1 MSQLIRRGAALF
13 GRIVLVTV
21 MSLFICV
28 SMSVLC
34 TAGFT
39 QKIGYEVYG
48 YQENSEEAVL
58 LYRHYDKD
66 GEDTQMQGFEDQG
79 YTLKKTEIRSDLGK
93 TGNAVYLSVTQ
104 IFCLMILAIFVYPD
118 LWQLGAKD
126 SNAVRFKHQDE
137 DCLKGLKIGLIS
149 QIPTFLGWVATVA
162 LALGVKPQ
170 MPVALYRFLNCQYYS
185 FIQVIALAVGDRSVH
200 CLAGLSARL

>member
-48 YQENSEEAVL
+48 YQEKQ
-58 LYRHYDKD
+58 RR
-66 GEDTQMQGFEDQG
+66 GG
-79 YTLKKTEIRSDLGK
+79 
-93 TGNAVYLSVTQ
+93 
-104 IFCLMILAIFVYPD
+104 
-118 LWQLGAKD
+118 
-126 SNAVRFKHQDE
+126 
-137 DCLKGLKIGLIS
+137 
-149 QIPTFLGWVATVA
+149 
-162 LALGVKPQ
+162 LALQ
-170 MPVALYRFLNCQYYS
+170 AL
-185 FIQVIALAVGDRSVH
+185 
-200 CLAGLSARL
+200 